1 MFHVF
6 RVVQIAELLLR
17 PVRRL
22 VTDLRLL
29 PGRFHRKYFISTAGV
44 QTMIIF
50 IETFPERPFLFALL
64 FINYVPRLGLCFY
77 SFRPVL
83 FLSCPLLL
91 CLCLGLLLVE
101 LRLAS
106 GCQMFEDHHAGN
118 RYFYF

>member
-1 MFHVF
+1 MV
-6 RVVQIAELLLR
+6 
-17 PVRRL
+17 
-22 VTDLRLL
+22 
-29 PGRFHRKYFISTAGV
+29 
-44 QTMIIF
+44 IF

-91 CLCLGLLLVE
+91 CLCLGLLLSLVE
-101 LRLAS
+101 LGLAG